1 MTEKELN
8 QLYWLKKEIRQLDD
22 KLQRLEN
29 MSLVGSSVITGMPFG
44 SKTSDNVARHSCEIV
59 DLERELTAKRQT
71 YIRRA
76 NEIEKYIESIEDSEI
91 RQIFRLRHA
100 EGLKWEDI
108 GGEMGVDRRT
118 ASRKYYKYL
127 KVAHNARDTCVI
139 IQA

>member
-29 MSLVGSSVITGMPFG
+29 MSLVGSPVITGMPFG

-100 EGLKWEDI
+100 EGLKWEEI
-108 GGEMGVDRRT
+108 AGEMSVHRT
-118 ASRKYYKYL
+118 TVSRKYYKYL
-127 KVAHNARDTCVI
+127 KVAHNAHDTRVI
-139 IQA
+139 I